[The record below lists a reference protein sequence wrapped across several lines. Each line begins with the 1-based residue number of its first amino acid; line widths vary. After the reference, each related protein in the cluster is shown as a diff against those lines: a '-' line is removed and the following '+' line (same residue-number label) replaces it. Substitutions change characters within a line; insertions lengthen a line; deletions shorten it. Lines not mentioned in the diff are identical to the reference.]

1 MVGGISITGKSALSA
16 SNQPS
21 QLTDRFPCSRHPK
34 QWDKVSPG
42 DTVEVCLDGIHIE
55 RGKVDPP
62 SPRGGRRMDHCQ
74 LGRTQTF
81 HKDDNFEL
89 IQIR

>member
-21 QLTDRFPCSRHPK
+21 QLTDRFRCSRHPE
-34 QWDKVSPG
+34 QWDKVSSD

-55 RGKVDPP
+55 RRKVDPA
-62 SPRGGRRMDHCQ
+62 SPQGGRRMDHCQ

-81 HKDDNFEL
+81 SQGRQF
-89 IQIR
+89 